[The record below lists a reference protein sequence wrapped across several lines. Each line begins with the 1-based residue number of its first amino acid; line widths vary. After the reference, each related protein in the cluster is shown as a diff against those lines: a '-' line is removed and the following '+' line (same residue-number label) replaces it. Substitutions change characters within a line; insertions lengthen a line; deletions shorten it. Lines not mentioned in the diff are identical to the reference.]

1 MSTVTLSPKYQVVIP
16 QRVREKMRL
25 KPGERFHVINY
36 DGRVEL
42 VPVRKMSEMRGFLRG
57 LTSDIPRDD
66 EDRL

>member
-1 MSTVTLSPKYQVVIP
+1 MTTVTLSPKYQVVIP
-16 QRVREKMRL
+16 RRVREKMRL

-42 VPVRKMSEMRGFLRG
+42 VPVRNMREMRGFLRG
-57 LTSDIPRDD
+57 MTSDIPRE